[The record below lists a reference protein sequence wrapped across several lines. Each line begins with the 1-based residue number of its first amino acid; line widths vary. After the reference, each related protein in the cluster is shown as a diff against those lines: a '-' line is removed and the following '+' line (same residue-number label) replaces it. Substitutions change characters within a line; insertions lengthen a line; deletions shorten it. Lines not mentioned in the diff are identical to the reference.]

1 MNKDIEKYITN
12 HYYDLLEI
20 ARKLCKTDSD
30 IHQEL
35 LHECIIQLYNKGEIV
50 LRDYDDNNIKYYI
63 TAIMRTN
70 YYSKTSPFHYKIR
83 RERMIMN
90 VDLSTCYDLEY
101 EQENYE
107 REELYQLLEQE
118 YCQLTWFQRSL
129 MDMYLTL
136 NSSMKAVS
144 RKTTIPISSISRYFK
159 EIRATTKEAII
170 NKLNR

>member
-1 MNKDIEKYITN
+1 MNKDIENYISK

-20 ARKLCKTDSD
+20 SRKLCKTDGD

-35 LHECIIQLYNKGEIV
+35 LHECIIQLYNKDEII
-50 LRDYDDNNIKYYI
+50 LKNYDNSSIKYYI
-63 TAIMRTN
+63 TAVMRTN
-70 YYSKTSPFHYKIR
+70 YYSKTSPFYYKIR
-83 RERMIMN
+83 RERIMMN

-129 MDMYLTL
+129 IDMYLTL

-159 EIRATTKEAII
+159 EIRTTTKDSII
-170 NKLNR
+170 NKLNK

>member
-1 MNKDIEKYITN
+1 MNKEIENYISL

-20 ARKLCKTDSD
+20 ARKLCKTDGD

-35 LHECIIQLYNKGEIV
+35 LHECIIQLYNKDEIV
-50 LRDYDDNNIKYYI
+50 LRDYDNNNIKYYI
-63 TAIMRTN
+63 TAIMRTK
-70 YYSKTSPFHYKIR
+70 YFSKKSPFHYKIR
-83 RERMIMN
+83 RERTIMN
-90 VDLSTCYDLEY
+90 VDLSACYDLEY

-118 YCQLTWFQRSL
+118 YCQLTWFQRGL

-144 RKTTIPISSISRYFK
+144 RKTTIPIASISRYFK
-159 EIRATTKEAII
+159 EIRTTTRESII
-170 NKLNR
+170 NKLNK

>member
-1 MNKDIEKYITN
+1 MNKDIENYISK

-20 ARKLCKTDSD
+20 ARKLCKTDGD

-35 LHECIIQLYNKGEIV
+35 LHECIIQLYGKDDIILKN
-50 LRDYDDNNIKYYI
+50 YDNNSIKYYI
-63 TAIMRTN
+63 TAVMRTN

-83 RERMIMN
+83 RERIIMS

-144 RKTTIPISSISRYFK
+144 RKTSIPISSISRYFK
-159 EIRATTKEAII
+159 EIRTTTKDSII
-170 NKLNR
+170 NKLNK